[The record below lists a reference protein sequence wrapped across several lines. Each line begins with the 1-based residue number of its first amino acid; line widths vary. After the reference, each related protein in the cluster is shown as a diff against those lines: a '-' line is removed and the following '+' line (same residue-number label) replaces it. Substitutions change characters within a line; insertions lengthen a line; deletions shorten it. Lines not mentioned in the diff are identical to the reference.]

1 MPVEKKRTD
10 PTNVHDNEQQYIFRK
25 FQFYLWN
32 NNHPS
37 EQETYSFLPWRA
49 NVLHMK
55 ANVLSTT
62 NLSLKGIVNLIN

>member
-1 MPVEKKRTD
+1 MSMTMNNNTSSGNSSFIYE
-10 PTNVHDNEQQYIFRK
+10 H
-25 FQFYLWN
+25 